1 MPERAHSRD
10 RAVSLGA
17 TILGS
22 CLVRLA
28 GAATGVML
36 GFMLANMHRR
46 GGGGESSAMAI
57 SLLMIAFNA
66 SELVGAPL
74 AGLLIDRLGLR
85 PLLLAGPVLGV
96 IAEFMLAA
104 PPRLGLLVIARL
116 VQGLTAACTIPAALA
131 YLSDSS
137 GKLGERGR
145 LMGFFEV
152 GSVGGLA
159 IGYTV
164 GGLLWDRLHR
174 AGFFD
179 LLVIYGFGIGC
190 FLLVQGKEKRPTQV
204 HGLDWRAL
212 RHAADLMPA
221 WLALNAAA
229 GVWFGQAAYQLSG
242 AHPVPNQ
249 LLSVGFSGRT
259 IGIIFGVYTL
269 LFAIGTISWGLVI
282 GRVSIAMAMRIGAIG
297 VVLAAVSILGI
308 NHASHFGGLQFRLP
322 LAIGVIALAAE
333 TAFTPAALTLLAAR
347 SDAVPERRGALMG
360 IYSTLLAG
368 GQLIGAAIGG
378 VFAMAWGI
386 DGLVLA
392 TACLGILGFLTLPSV
407 ANTLNTGLSRSDWRG
422 SERSTS

>member
-1 MPERAHSRD
+1 MSELAPSRG
-10 RAVSLGA
+10 RTVSLAA

-36 GFMLANMHRR
+36 GFMLADIHRR
-46 GGGGESSAMAI
+46 GGGESSAIAI

-66 SELVGAPL
+66 SELVGAPI
-74 AGLLIDRLGLR
+74 AGLLIDRVGLR
-85 PLLLAGPVLGV
+85 PLLLAGPLLGV

-104 PPRLGLLVIARL
+104 PPRLGLLVVARL
-116 VQGLTAACTIPAALA
+116 VQGLTTACTVPAALA
-131 YLSDSS
+131 YLSDAS

-145 LMGFFEV
+145 IMGFFEV

-174 AGFFD
+174 EGFFD
-179 LLVIYGFGIGC
+179 LLIIYGFGVGL
-190 FLLVQGKEKRPTQV
+190 FLLVRGKVKTPKQV
-204 HGLDWRAL
+204 HGFSWRAL
-212 RHAADLMPA
+212 RHAADLMPS

-259 IGIIFGVYTL
+259 IGVIFGVYTL
-269 LFAIGTISWGLVI
+269 LFAIGTVGWGLVI
-282 GRVSIAMAMRIGAIG
+282 GRISITTAMRIGTIG
-297 VVLAAVSILGI
+297 VVLAAGSIFGI
-308 NHASHFGGLQFRLP
+308 NHAGHFAGFEFRGP
-322 LAIGVIALAAE
+322 LAVGVIALAAE

-378 VFAMAWGI
+378 LFAMTWGI
-386 DGLVLA
+386 DGLVFA
-392 TACLGILGFLTLPSV
+392 TACLGILGLFTLPSG
-407 ANTLNTGLSRSDWRG
+407 ADALTAGLLRSDWRA
-422 SERSTS
+422 SEGPTA